1 MTIKIV
7 KTDETFDFS
16 AIKLHSPSVLHGQVF
31 FSKIS
36 HSNQDLFL
44 QSPAVTLKN
53 GFINEGKMSYS
64 DIVISDTDDEFISW
78 IETLE
83 ESLHTIVL
91 QKSKEW
97 FTQEISRSHVEHT
110 FTPPLRTYKKGKFFL
125 MRVQNDPPRNI
136 VFRKSKIYDEFDNVI
151 EEKDVKPTDTLVCI
165 LHLNGIKFTTNSFQI
180 YIELKQSI
188 ITNRHNNPFASK
200 VDITTTNSPIDN
212 VNLNDDDSE
221 ENSIIRNENEG
232 TYNIVKEN
240 NNINVETNTEQGLV
254 EANIKTSSIEDSN
267 IKLRQDNLTNDNET
281 YVNYVLAKNKA
292 KEARQSAMKMIA
304 DAKNARNQCM
314 IENIDFSE
322 SDDDS
327 FYSSDDDDESDI
339 TNDQLQSES
348 DDDTHSSEVL
358 PRIQIHQ

>member
-1 MTIKIV
+1 
-7 KTDETFDFS
+7 
-16 AIKLHSPSVLHGQVF
+16 
-31 FSKIS
+31 
-36 HSNQDLFL
+36 
-44 QSPAVTLKN
+44 
-53 GFINEGKMSYS
+53 
-64 DIVISDTDDEFISW
+64 
-78 IETLE
+78 
-83 ESLHTIVL
+83 
-91 QKSKEW
+91 
-97 FTQEISRSHVEHT
+97 
-110 FTPPLRTYKKGKFFL
+110 

-232 TYNIVKEN
+232 TYDIVKEN